1 MSASYKIIDHKDFA
15 DSFSETHAFALD
27 VLVGLCEQR
36 KSLPSK
42 YLYDAKGS
50 ALFQSIT
57 ELPEYYLTG
66 CERNILETRCNEIAE
81 FVEGQP
87 FNLVELGAGDGRKM
101 KILLKY
107 FLDAGLQFRYV
118 PIDISESAMDG
129 LVETLRTE
137 FPNLE
142 VRGLVSDYHNG
153 LKWLNN
159 RYSEKTFAML
169 LGSNLGNFAPA
180 GARKFLRNVWSAL
193 DEGDN
198 LLVGFDLKKD
208 IELLLWAYNDRQG
221 VTREFNLNI
230 LSRINRELG
239 GQFEIENFRH
249 FGTYDVFSGA
259 MESYLVSLA
268 HQSVPIKEIGRSFTF
283 ESWEPIHTEYS
294 YKYHIE
300 DIENLAGQTGFVV
313 ERHLFDSKRYFA
325 DSIWRVH
332 KPGSES

>member
-1 MSASYKIIDHKDFA
+1 
-15 DSFSETHAFALD
+15 
-27 VLVGLCEQR
+27 
-36 KSLPSK
+36 
-42 YLYDAKGS
+42 LYDAKGS
-50 ALFQSIT
+50 ELFQSIT

-66 CERNILETRCNEIAE
+66 CERNILETKCDEIVA
-81 FVEGQP
+81 FVKGQP

-101 KILLKY
+101 KLLLQC
-107 FLDAGLQFRYV
+107 FLEAGLQFRYV
-118 PIDISESAMDG
+118 PIDISEAAMAG

-137 FPNLE
+137 FPSLE

-153 LKWLNN
+153 LKWLND
-159 RYSEKTFAML
+159 RYSEKSFAML
-169 LGSNLGNFAPA
+169 LGSSVGNFAPA
-180 GARKFLRNVWSAL
+180 EARKFLRNVWSAL

-198 LLVGFDLKKD
+198 MLVGFDLKKD

-230 LSRINRELG
+230 LKRINHELG
-239 GQFEIENFRH
+239 GQFDVEKFRH

-268 HQSVPIKEIGRSFTF
+268 HQSVLIKEIGRFFNDTATT
-283 ESWEPIHTEYS
+283 EIYTEYS

-313 ERHLFDSKRYFA
+313 EKHLFDSKRYFA